1 MDQAEASG
9 KTVEDA
15 LNRALAILGARRD
28 EVEFTVLDEGAKGG
42 LFKRGRDAIV
52 RVDRIAGQAAPV
64 ASPREAPDTRIPHG
78 PQNRGGAPRGGQ
90 NRERTGD
97 RPPRQPSGD
106 RPPRD
111 RDRGGERGGG
121 GGRDRGGRGGRLPL
135 ETATPKLTEQDF
147 LRPRGEAP
155 AETAP
160 DTSAPSPR
168 GQRGGRGRGPGGD
181 RPDRGNGGD
190 RPERGSGGEQPPSRP
205 RGERR
210 ERREF
215 EPEGNIVPDINAEEV
230 DFAAQTVD
238 DILRL
243 LDIDASLNI
252 REPITPGD
260 GLGMALAVIDISGDD
275 LGLLI
280 GRRGDTLLSLQY
292 VVNLIV
298 SRRYPGKGGV
308 TIDVEHYRHRR
319 EEQVVSLAQR
329 MAERVREH
337 GSPITLEPMSAA
349 ERRLVHLAL
358 AEDAELETN
367 SIGEGENRKVVI
379 SRR

>member
-42 LFKRGRDAIV
+42 LFKRGRDAVV
-52 RVDRIAGQAAPV
+52 RVDRIIGSEAAP
-64 ASPREAPDTRIPHG
+64 AAPREAPDTRIPHG
-78 PQNRGGAPRGGQ
+78 QQARGGGAPRGKG
-90 NRERTGD
+90 RDRGGD
-97 RPPRQPSGD
+97 RDRNRPASADRPAGD

-111 RDRGGERGGG
+111 RDRDRGG
-121 GGRDRGGRGGRLPL
+121 DRGGRERGGRGARPGL
-135 ETATPKLTEQDF
+135 EAATPKLTEQDF
-147 LRPRGEAP
+147 LRPRGDAP
-155 AETAP
+155 ATPPPA
-160 DTSAPSPR
+160 DAGDGGAPR
-168 GQRGGRGRGPGGD
+168 GRRGGRDRDRDRGGD
-181 RPDRGNGGD
+181 RPAPSQGSSRP
-190 RPERGSGGEQPPSRP
+190 RPERRESR
-205 RGERR
+205 ES
-210 ERREF
+210 
-215 EPEGNIVPDINAEEV
+215 EPEQQIAPDINAEEV

-243 LDIDASLNI
+243 LDIDASLTI
-252 REPITPGD
+252 REPLTPGD
-260 GLGMALAVIDISGDD
+260 GLGMALAVIDISGED

-329 MAERVREH
+329 MADRVREH

-358 AEDAELETN
+358 AGDPELETN
-367 SIGEGENRKVVI
+367 SVGEGENRKVVI
-379 SRR
+379 SHR